1 MDSAVQ
7 PDHNKK
13 GIGRI
18 WIQNPEF
25 MESSLYQQS
34 CYITE
39 AAANHEFQKYLEL
52 ERFSAVTTVK
62 PTQNRAFVVFF
73 GL

>member
-1 MDSAVQ
+1 
-7 PDHNKK
+7 
-13 GIGRI
+13 
-18 WIQNPEF
+18 
-25 MESSLYQQS
+25 MESSFYQQS

-73 GL
+73 RL